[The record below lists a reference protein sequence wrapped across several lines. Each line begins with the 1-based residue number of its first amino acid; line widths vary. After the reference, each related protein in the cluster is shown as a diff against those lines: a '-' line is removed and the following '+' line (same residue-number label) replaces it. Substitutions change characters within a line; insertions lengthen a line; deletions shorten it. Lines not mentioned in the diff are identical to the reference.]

1 MFTCINCDKEVDDN
15 AKAIVLADGRLKVC
29 PKCEAQAR
37 ADIERLD
44 GVPMGLYPVKYRE
57 PSRRF

>member
-1 MFTCINCDKEVDDN
+1 MSTCFNCDKGIDDN

-44 GVPMGLYPVKYRE
+44 GVPRGLYPVKYCERKK
-57 PSRRF
+57 RF